1 MAGLKIKYTKTER
14 ARQKKILKVSLRMLP
29 LFEAMEKSLM
39 VTINSIAENIERIEQ
54 AIEQNKKEAEPW
66 IAVLS
71 DAWVDVSAY
80 ISVNEIITKP
90 TDVAG
95 VRVQQYDRVDF
106 NIAPITE
113 ETPLW
118 VDEAVELMQ
127 DQLQLIAEIKCL
139 EDQIELLEEELLE
152 VRARVKLF
160 ENRRIPNAKT
170 AIRKIGQKLQDDER
184 LMIAT
189 AKVVKTKN
197 AEEVKNDY

>member
-1 MAGLKIKYTKTER
+1 MAVLKIKYTKTER

-39 VTINSIAENIERIEQ
+39 VTINAIAESIERIKE

-71 DAWVDVSAY
+71 DSWVEVRSY
-80 ISVNEIITKP
+80 IAVNKIITKP
-90 TDVAG
+90 VDVAG
-95 VRVQQYDRVDF
+95 VRVQQFEKVDF
-106 NIAPITE
+106 DVTPITE
-113 ETPLW
+113 NTPLW
-118 VDEAVELMQ
+118 VDKAIELMQ
-127 DQLQLIAEIKCL
+127 DQLQLLAEIQCL
-139 EDQIELLEEELLE
+139 QIQIELLEEELME
-152 VRARVKLF
+152 VRARIKLF

-197 AEEVKNDY
+197 TEEEIL

>member
-39 VTINSIAENIERIEQ
+39 VTINAIAERIERIEQ
-54 AIEQNKKEAEPW
+54 AIEQNKMEAEPW

-71 DAWVDVSAY
+71 DSRIDVSSF

-95 VRVQQYDRVDF
+95 VRVQQYEKVDF
-106 NIAPITE
+106 DIAPITE

-118 VDEAVELMQ
+118 VDDAIELMQ
-127 DQLQLIAEIKCL
+127 DQLQLIAEIKVL

-170 AIRKIGQKLQDDER
+170 AIRKISQKLQDDER

-189 AKVVKTKN
+189 AKVVKEKQ
-197 AEEVKNDY
+197 AEEVKQ